1 MRHIVVVQQIASER
15 SSKLFGSTLFEAH
28 TIVDAG
34 IVDQGIESIG
44 FAERAFDCR
53 DAVGRGS
60 KINFDKVADRAM
72 AAQLR
77 AQILRRGS
85 VAVQNHRDRTFL
97 RQGACNSSTNPFCA
111 TGDDH
116 DFIF

>member
-1 MRHIVVVQQIASER
+1 MRHIVVMQQIAPER
-15 SSKLFGSTLFEAH
+15 RSKPFGSTLLKAH

-34 IVDQGIESIG
+34 IVDQRVDSVGY
-44 FAERAFDCR
+44 AECAFDCR
-53 DAVGRGS
+53 GAVSGGA
-60 KINFDKVADRAM
+60 KINFDKVAYRAI

-77 AQILRRGS
+77 AQTLRRGS
-85 VAVQNHRDRTFL
+85 VAVQNHRDRMFL
-97 RQGACNSSTNPFCA
+97 RQGTCNSSTDPFCA

>member
-15 SSKLFGSTLFEAH
+15 RSKLFGSTLFEAH

-34 IVDQGIESIG
+34 IVDQGVESIG
-44 FAERAFDCR
+44 YAERAFDCR
-53 DAVGRGS
+53 GAAGHGA
-60 KINFDKVADRAM
+60 KINFDKVADRAI

-77 AQILRRGS
+77 AQTLRRGS
-85 VAVQNHRDRTFL
+85 VAVQNHRDRTLL
-97 RQGACNSSTNPFCA
+97 RQGTCYSSTDPFCP

-116 DFIF
+116 HFIV